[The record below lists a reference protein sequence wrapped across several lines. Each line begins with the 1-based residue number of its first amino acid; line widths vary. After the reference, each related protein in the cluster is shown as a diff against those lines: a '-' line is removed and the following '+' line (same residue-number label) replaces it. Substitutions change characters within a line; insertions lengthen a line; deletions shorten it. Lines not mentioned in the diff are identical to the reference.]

1 MEDFTDWLIDAANE
15 RACRIMEKREPGYWA
30 AKGFTIRRPSGP
42 LPAVS
47 RDAAAAE
54 PPPTKPPARKPTR
67 KPAGNK
73 RRRKR

>member
-47 RDAAAAE
+47 RE
-54 PPPTKPPARKPTR
+54 PAPVPRATPRKPKKT
-67 KPAGNK
+67 P